1 MEKEEKSLR
10 SYFTAQWKPLA
21 VVTVSGII
29 YNVGMAA
36 GPWFEGQLAQ
46 CLLNILEKKTTYFTM
61 VRLALGYV
69 LTIFLVQFM
78 RYLKRLYVRKFAN
91 RTILTLR
98 SQLYYALLTGQK
110 QTDIGDVM
118 TKALS
123 DADDCAEG
131 MRKFTT
137 EIFDTGVVM
146 VVYLC
151 MLFAYDWRLTLLV
164 LIFPPL
170 AYVLAAGLKKPV
182 TTSVANAKKATGELN
197 KATLDR
203 TQNALTYRIF
213 GVEDSQNHHYERYLK
228 NYEQKQIKAGVLIN
242 VAEPLYYIVSSIS
255 FILII
260 YLGGKNVLGQGW
272 QAWNLAAFSTY
283 LACFGKLAVKSSHAA
298 NLFNAVQKAEVS
310 WHRIK
315 PLLNQEAAPAKQ
327 VAKSGDLQIK
337 DLAFSWDQK
346 PLLQKVSLT
355 AKPGQIVGI
364 TGPVACGKS
373 TLGRIFLEKI
383 PYKGSASL
391 GGQEV
396 KDLLDK
402 VILCSYQGHQPQL
415 FSASIADNITLGQKG
430 DLTLGQVLGDAD
442 LTPDLKEMPNGAD
455 TEVGDRAQLLSGGQ
469 AARVALAR
477 ALYFKRPL
485 LVLDDPF
492 ASVDEDTAQ
501 HILAALKANYQDR
514 ITLLISHRLEFFP
527 QLDSVLY
534 LDGDQTRFGTHAELI
549 AESPGYRKLFE
560 GGEPNAK

>member
-36 GPWFEGQLAQ
+36 GPWIEGQLAQ

-213 GVEDSQNHHYERYLK
+213 GVEDSQNRHYERYLK

-346 PLLQKVSLT
+346 PLLQKVNLT

-383 PYKGSASL
+383 PYECSASL

-402 VILCSYQGHQPQL
+402 VVLCSYQGHQPQL
-415 FSASIADNITLGQKG
+415 FSASIADNITLGQKE
-430 DLTLGQVLGDAD
+430 DLTLDQVLGDAD